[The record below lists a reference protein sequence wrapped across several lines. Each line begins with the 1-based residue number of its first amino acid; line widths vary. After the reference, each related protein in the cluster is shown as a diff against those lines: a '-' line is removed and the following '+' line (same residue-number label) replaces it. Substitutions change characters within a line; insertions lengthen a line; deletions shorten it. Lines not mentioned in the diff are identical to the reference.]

1 MTALRR
7 LSLRVVDVGMRQDI
21 ETAHGKHQGRPLYF
35 LELEGEVIAR
45 AEVIGL
51 EQPPSGD
58 PQLSAVI
65 ETLRSKVL
73 PTIAER
79 SLAPRIALSAEAIH
93 TSFNADPATSFACH
107 AIEALLLDLWSKE
120 SAVSLTTRLSRAE
133 PRSPQGRTWLSD
145 LEVQPQPSPQ
155 DRIRVKVNPLN
166 VLERA
171 QALRSG
177 FPDTEITLDANASLT
192 GLGDREL
199 EGIMGPLEALGNISL
214 EQPLARQDLVG
225 HAELRA
231 SWGLPIYLDE
241 TLTSIGVLR
250 SVARYGSADGVLLK
264 PARMGGALS
273 TAQALDECRTLGLAA
288 GLGGMFEGTLG
299 RCVNQALAHHPAVSL
314 ASDIGP
320 ASEYLLGDPFGE
332 AGEAGFEGDLN
343 AHSGWAA
350 IPSEYFSTAVTI
362 ETFALNL
369 GAMSPPE
376 A

>member
-1 MTALRR
+1 MTALRQ

-21 ETAHGKHQGRPLYF
+21 ETAHGRHQGRPLYF
-35 LELEGEVIAR
+35 LELEGDVIAR

-51 EQPPSGD
+51 DQPPSGD
-58 PQLSAVI
+58 PQLSAVV

-79 SLAPRIALSAEAIH
+79 SIAPRIALSAESIH
-93 TSFNADPATSFACH
+93 ASFNADPATSFACH

-133 PRSPQGRTWLSD
+133 PQSPQGRTWLSD
-145 LEVQPQPSPQ
+145 VPVKPQPSAQ
-155 DRIRVKVNPLN
+155 DRIRVKVSPLN
-166 VLERA
+166 ALERA
-171 QALRSG
+171 QALRSS
-177 FPDTEITLDANASLT
+177 FSDAEITLDANASLT
-192 GLGDREL
+192 GLSEKEL
-199 EGIMGPLEALGNISL
+199 EGIMGPLEDLGNISL

-231 SWGLPIYLDE
+231 KYGLPIYLDE
-241 TLTSIGVLR
+241 TLSSIGVLR

-264 PARMGGALS
+264 PARMGGALT
-273 TAQALDECRTLGLAA
+273 TAQALDECSTLGLGA

-299 RCVNQALAHHPAVSL
+299 RCVLQALAHHPAVSL

-320 ASEYLLGDPFGE
+320 ASEYLLGDPLGE
-332 AGEAGFEGDLN
+332 AGEADLQGDPN
-343 AHSGWAA
+343 AHRGWAA